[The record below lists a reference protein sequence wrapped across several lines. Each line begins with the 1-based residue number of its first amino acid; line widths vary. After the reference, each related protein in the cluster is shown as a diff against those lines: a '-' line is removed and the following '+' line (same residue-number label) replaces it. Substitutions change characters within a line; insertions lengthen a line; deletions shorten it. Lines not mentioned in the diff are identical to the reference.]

1 MKSNSLIP
9 ELIVFSFEKSIN
21 FYTKILGFNIEYGR
35 PEKKFAMLFLQGSQI
50 MINEKNGWWETG
62 KLDFPLG
69 RGVNFQIEVDNV
81 VSLVKS
87 LTDNNYPFYQK
98 LEETWYRKGNVEVG
112 HKEFLVQDPDG
123 YLLRFAQDLGE
134 RSIKI

>member
-1 MKSNSLIP
+1 
-9 ELIVFSFEKSIN
+9 
-21 FYTKILGFNIEYGR
+21 
-35 PEKKFAMLFLQGSQI
+35 MLFLQGSQI